1 MATEETSMQRHLAH
15 AAEAATRAIAE
26 GQATSEK
33 YMRDQ
38 IAQLQHSLQAEVLR
52 RQAAELITED
62 LRASLDAM
70 VALAGSQ
77 LRLSSKD
84 NFAE

>member
-1 MATEETSMQRHLAH
+1 
-15 AAEAATRAIAE
+15 
-26 GQATSEK
+26 
-33 YMRDQ
+33 MRDQ
-38 IAQLQHSLQAEVLR
+38 IAQLQQSLQAEVLR

-84 NFAE
+84 NFAD